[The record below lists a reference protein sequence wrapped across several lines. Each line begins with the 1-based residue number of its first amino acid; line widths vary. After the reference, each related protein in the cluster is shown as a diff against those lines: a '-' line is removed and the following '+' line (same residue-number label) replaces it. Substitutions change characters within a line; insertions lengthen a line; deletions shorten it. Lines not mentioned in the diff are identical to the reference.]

1 MASIL
6 AADSAL
12 MRVLTR
18 IADLMI
24 LNLLFL
30 ATSIPLVTLGASLTA
45 LHFTALRIGL
55 GECTSVSGDYFRS
68 FRSDFRQATG
78 ILGIFAALAVVF
90 AAWYLVVTQLV
101 PGALLQLLLLA
112 VWYLL
117 VAVAALTA
125 LYAFPY
131 LAAFEGRTREV
142 LRNARLL
149 SWRHPL
155 ASILAV
161 AVIGLAAVVTIFSPQ
176 ATGYGLAW
184 FLIGFAGIAVVN
196 GVLFRRVFDRYIPAV
211 APAPV
216 VPSAWEPTEAA
227 RRAEEE

>member
-1 MASIL
+1 MTSIF
-6 AADSAL
+6 AEDSAL

-30 ATSIPLVTLGASLTA
+30 VASIPLVTLGASLTA
-45 LHFTALRIGL
+45 LNFTALRIGT
-55 GECTSVSGDYFRS
+55 GECVSVSRDFFRS
-68 FRSDFRQATG
+68 FRRNLRQATV
-78 ILGIFAALAVVF
+78 ILGIFVALGIVF
-90 AAWYLVVTQLV
+90 AAWFLVVTRLV
-101 PGALLQLLLLA
+101 PNTLLQILLLA
-112 VWYLL
+112 VWYVL
-117 VAVAALTA
+117 VAVAGLTA

-131 LAAFEGRTREV
+131 LATFDDRTREV

-155 ASILAV
+155 TSIVAV
-161 AVIGLAAVVTIFSPQ
+161 AVIGLATIVTIFSPQ

-184 FLIGFAGIAVVN
+184 FLIGFAGIALVN

-211 APAPV
+211 APAPAR
-216 VPSAWEPTEAA
+216 PSAWEPTDAA
-227 RRAEEE
+227 QRAEEE